1 MNDEIELQAT
11 TDVVVRTF
19 RLRDAETLAN
29 YYQRNEEYH
38 REWSP
43 IPPAGFFTPRYQR
56 DRLLVWLESARQGRE
71 YRFGIFTEQPTA
83 ELVGAISFAGIERGA
98 FENGRLGYSIDAAYR
113 SRGLMSASVEA
124 VVAFAFDQL
133 GLHRVEANIM
143 PRNTASRRVLEKCS
157 FTKIGTAPRMLRIN
171 GVWEDH
177 DMYMRL
183 TNDE

>member
-1 MNDEIELQAT
+1 MSDEIELLT
-11 TDVVVRTF
+11 TPGFVVRTL
-19 RLRDAETLAN
+19 RLRDAEALSD
-29 YYQRNEEYH
+29 YHRRNEEYH

-43 IPPAGFFTPRYQR
+43 IPPADFFTTRYQR

-71 YRFGIFTEQPTA
+71 YRFGIFTEQPGA

-98 FENGRLGYSIDAAYR
+98 FENGRLGYSIDVAHR

-124 VVAFAFDQL
+124 VVVFAFERL

-157 FTKIGTAPRMLRIN
+157 FTRIGTSPRMLRIN

-183 TNDE
+183 ADEE

>member
-1 MNDEIELQAT
+1 MSDDIELLT
-11 TDVVVRTF
+11 TTGFVVRTF
-19 RLRDAETLAN
+19 RIRDAEALAN
-29 YYQRNEEYH
+29 YHRRNEEFH

-43 IPPAGFFTPRYQR
+43 IPPADFFTARYQR
-56 DRLLVWLESARQGRE
+56 DRLLLWQDSARQGRE

-98 FENGRLGYSIDAAYR
+98 FENGRLGYSIDAVHR
-113 SRGLMSASVEA
+113 NRGLMSASVAA
-124 VVAFAFDQL
+124 VVAFAFERL

-157 FTKIGTAPRMLRIN
+157 FIKIGTSPRMLRIN

-183 TNDE
+183 AGDE